1 MGKNNTMPGITII
14 NDYTYGEAELAE
26 CIRNHGLYINDLM
39 EDFIHH
45 YLNKKDVA
53 QMCFRIDMVSA
64 LQRITRNLCREY
76 EWLENIIPPFTY
88 TKQYIL
94 NTADTEDTS
103 LLIKDY
109 LSMLYKRFDYY
120 YPCNKSEMSQRVIR
134 YVLDRPFE
142 KHVLSEI
149 AAFMGINHTYLSH
162 SFKRDVGISF
172 VDYCNH
178 YKIDSVKMLLLY
190 SDLSIKEI
198 ANKLKY
204 DDDKYMGRLF
214 KNIVG
219 VPPSGYRKHYK
230 NYYNDF

>member
-1 MGKNNTMPGITII
+1 MTAVYNTMHEIAII
-14 NDYTYGEAELAE
+14 DDDTYDEVELTE
-26 CIRNHGLYINDLM
+26 CITHHGLYIDDLM

-45 YLNKKDVA
+45 YINTKDVA
-53 QMCFRIDMVSA
+53 QMRFRIDMVSA

-76 EWLENIIPPFTY
+76 KWLENIIPPFAY
-88 TKQYIL
+88 TRQHIL
-94 NTADTEDTS
+94 DTADTEDTS
-103 LLIKDY
+103 LLVRNY
-109 LSMLYKRFDYY
+109 LSMLYQRFDFY
-120 YPCNKSEMSQRVIR
+120 YPGNKSEMSQRVIQ
-134 YVLDRPFE
+134 YVLGRPFE

-149 AAFMGINHTYLSH
+149 AAFMGVNHTYLSH

-219 VPPSGYRKHYK
+219 VPPSRYRKHYK
-230 NYYNDF
+230 K

>member
-1 MGKNNTMPGITII
+1 MTAVYNTMHEIAII
-14 NDYTYGEAELAE
+14 DDDTYDEVELTE
-26 CIRNHGLYINDLM
+26 CITHHGLYIDDLM

-45 YLNKKDVA
+45 YINTKDVA
-53 QMCFRIDMVSA
+53 QMRFRIDMVSA
-64 LQRITRNLCREY
+64 LQRITRNLCREFK
-76 EWLENIIPPFTY
+76 WLENIIPPFAY
-88 TKQYIL
+88 TRQHIL
-94 NTADTEDTS
+94 DTADTEDTN
-103 LLIKDY
+103 LLVRNY
-109 LSMLYKRFDYY
+109 LSMLYQRFDFY
-120 YPCNKSEMSQRVIR
+120 YPGNKSEMSQRVIQ
-134 YVLDRPFE
+134 YVLGRPFE

-149 AAFMGINHTYLSH
+149 AAFMGVNHTYLSH

-219 VPPSGYRKHYK
+219 GPPSRYRKHYK
-230 NYYNDF
+230 K

>member
-1 MGKNNTMPGITII
+1 MTAVYNTMHEIAII
-14 NDYTYGEAELAE
+14 DDDTYDEVELTE
-26 CIRNHGLYINDLM
+26 CITHHGLYIDDLM

-45 YLNKKDVA
+45 YINTKDVA
-53 QMCFRIDMVSA
+53 QMRFRIDMVSA

-76 EWLENIIPPFTY
+76 KWLENIIPPFAY
-88 TKQYIL
+88 TRQHIL
-94 NTADTEDTS
+94 DTADTEDTS
-103 LLIKDY
+103 LLVRNY
-109 LSMLYKRFDYY
+109 LSMLYQRFDFY
-120 YPCNKSEMSQRVIR
+120 YPGNKSEMSQRVIQH
-134 YVLDRPFE
+134 VLGRPFE

-149 AAFMGINHTYLSH
+149 AALMGVNHTYLSH

-219 VPPSGYRKHYK
+219 VPPSRYRKHYK
-230 NYYNDF
+230 K

>member
-1 MGKNNTMPGITII
+1 MTAVYNTMHEIAII
-14 NDYTYGEAELAE
+14 DDDTYDEVELTE
-26 CIRNHGLYINDLM
+26 CITHHGLYIDDLM

-45 YLNKKDVA
+45 YINTKDVA
-53 QMCFRIDMVSA
+53 QMRFRIDMVSA

-76 EWLENIIPPFTY
+76 KWLENIIPPFAY
-88 TKQYIL
+88 TRQHIL
-94 NTADTEDTS
+94 DTADTEDTN
-103 LLIKDY
+103 LLVRNY
-109 LSMLYKRFDYY
+109 LSMLYQRFDFY
-120 YPCNKSEMSQRVIR
+120 YPGNKSEMSQRVIQ
-134 YVLDRPFE
+134 YVLGRPFE

-149 AAFMGINHTYLSH
+149 AAFMGVNHTYLSH

-178 YKIDSVKMLLLY
+178 YKIDSVKMFLLY

-219 VPPSGYRKHYK
+219 VPPSRYRKHYK
-230 NYYNDF
+230 K

>member
-1 MGKNNTMPGITII
+1 MTAVYNTMHEIAII
-14 NDYTYGEAELAE
+14 DDDTYDEVELTE
-26 CIRNHGLYINDLM
+26 CITHHGLYIDDLM

-45 YLNKKDVA
+45 YINTKDVA
-53 QMCFRIDMVSA
+53 QMRFRIDMVSA

-76 EWLENIIPPFTY
+76 KWLENIIPPFAY
-88 TKQYIL
+88 TRQHIL
-94 NTADTEDTS
+94 DTADTEDTS
-103 LLIKDY
+103 LLVRNY
-109 LSMLYKRFDYY
+109 LSMLYQRFDFY
-120 YPCNKSEMSQRVIR
+120 YPGNKSEMSQRVIQ
-134 YVLDRPFE
+134 YVLGRPFE

-149 AAFMGINHTYLSH
+149 AALMGVNHTYLSH

-219 VPPSGYRKHYK
+219 VPPSRYRKHYK
-230 NYYNDF
+230 K

>member
-1 MGKNNTMPGITII
+1 MTAVYNTMHEIAII
-14 NDYTYGEAELAE
+14 DDDTYDEVELTE
-26 CIRNHGLYINDLM
+26 CITHHGLYIDDLM

-45 YLNKKDVA
+45 YINTKDVA
-53 QMCFRIDMVSA
+53 QMRFRIDMVSA
-64 LQRITRNLCREY
+64 LQRITRNLCRESK
-76 EWLENIIPPFTY
+76 WLENIIPPFAY
-88 TKQYIL
+88 TRQHIL
-94 NTADTEDTS
+94 DTADTEDTS
-103 LLIKDY
+103 LLVRNY
-109 LSMLYKRFDYY
+109 LSMLYQRFDFY
-120 YPCNKSEMSQRVIR
+120 YPGNKSEMSQRVIQ
-134 YVLDRPFE
+134 YVLGRPFE

-149 AAFMGINHTYLSH
+149 AAFMGVNHTYLSH

-178 YKIDSVKMLLLY
+178 YKIDSVKMFLLY

-219 VPPSGYRKHYK
+219 VPPSRYRKHYK
-230 NYYNDF
+230 K